1 MSQESNHLPAGAVL
15 HGGKRKYTVT
25 RVLGQGGF
33 GITYHAMG
41 DVVVDGIETKAEFA
55 IKEFFKSD
63 HCYRDGDSLSMSFSR
78 NSVDI
83 VTDTMNDFE
92 TEARRLFKLPSH
104 PGIVKVSEVFS
115 DNNTRYYAMQYLGNR
130 SLDRIDVPM
139 AEDDAVALIDKIGE
153 AVQFLHDH
161 QITHLDIKPQNIIMR
176 DEQPVLIDFGLSR
189 HYDNRGQATKSS
201 FNGGGY
207 SEGYSPIEQYAGISR
222 FSPECDVYALA
233 ATLFFLLTGSRPVG
247 AIEISPEWIN
257 ENLPASISPSTRRA
271 ICHATEQRARDRAS
285 SVNEFLDELH
295 SPVVI
300 PAEEPEIII
309 DTTVE
314 GPDSGETVRIDAAA
328 DKRGSET
335 NYLHSEDVE
344 SSGKSSKKAGWIAAF
359 VGAVVVIGA
368 VIALRGNSE
377 KAASETDITV
387 PVDTVEV
394 QRVEGIEESP
404 AKVEP
409 KETPKPAT
417 PQKAGSSKPAQKP
430 SSSGPKKSGSK
441 PSVTPVKDSAPSQP
455 AQGHET
461 TKPESSNSQQQ
472 QSAPQKEPSKKPAP
486 PTIDP
491 MSGKYF

>member
-1 MSQESNHLPAGAVL
+1 MSQECNHLPAGAVL

-63 HCYRDGDSLSMSFSR
+63 HCYRDSDSLSMSFSR

-83 VTDTMNDFE
+83 VTDTMTDFE

-139 AEDDAVALIDKIGE
+139 TEDDAVALIDKIGE

-247 AIEISPEWIN
+247 AIEISPEWID
-257 ENLPASISPSTRRA
+257 ENLPAEISPSTRRA
-271 ICHATEQRARDRAS
+271 ICHAMEQRARDRAS
-285 SVNEFLDELH
+285 SVNEFLGELH

-309 DTTVE
+309 DTTE
-314 GPDSGETVRIDAAA
+314 EPGNQTVRIDIST
-328 DKRGSET
+328 DKEVSET
-335 NYLHSEDVE
+335 NYLHSEDDE
-344 SSGKSSKKAGWIAAF
+344 PSGKSSKKTGWIAAF
-359 VGAVVVIGA
+359 IGAIVVIGIVVA
-368 VIALRGNSE
+368 MRSGGE
-377 KAASETDITV
+377 KATPETDTTV
-387 PVDTVEV
+387 PIDTVEV
-394 QRVEGIEESP
+394 QRVEGVEESP

-417 PQKAGSSKPAQKP
+417 PQKAESSKPAQKP
-430 SSSGPKKSGSK
+430 SSSGLKKDDSN
-441 PSVTPVKDSAPSQP
+441 PSTTPVKDNAPSQS
-455 AQGHET
+455 AQKPET
-461 TKPESSNSQQQ
+461 IKPESTSTEQQ
-472 QSAPQKEPSKKPAP
+472 QSTPQKEPSKKPAP